1 MATFNLSPPEIKM
14 DNENLPP
21 GAERLTR
28 HFRAMPGKLFAKLN
42 DKQMIFDNLDT
53 LLTSSGDWRF
63 RTDLGAKFGRSLAA
77 RYV

>member
-1 MATFNLSPPEIKM
+1 MTSNVDP
-14 DNENLPP
+14 
-21 GAERLTR
+21 
-28 HFRAMPGKLFAKLN
+28 
-42 DKQMIFDNLDT
+42 LDT